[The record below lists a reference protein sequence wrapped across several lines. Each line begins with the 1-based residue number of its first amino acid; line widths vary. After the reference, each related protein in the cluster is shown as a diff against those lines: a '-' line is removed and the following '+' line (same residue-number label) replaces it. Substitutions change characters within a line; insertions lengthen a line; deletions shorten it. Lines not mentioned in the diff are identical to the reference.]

1 MMVTGFLQYLD
12 KQAITYSVL
21 YSLQPDL
28 GLVGS
33 DYSWTNS
40 MFYFGYLVWQYPSL
54 ALMQRLPAGKYVAT
68 QVVAW
73 GVLCLLMATPSNFA
87 GLATLRFFLGAAESI
102 ILAAWT
108 YATLLLVGANSRI
121 MINMWYKRT
130 EQPPRMT
137 AWYSMNAV
145 AIMAGGLFAYGVGH
159 IEDQAIALW
168 KYPFLI
174 CGSLTFVWSIV
185 LLFLLP
191 NNPSTAWFLTVE
203 ERKMA
208 VTRVKDNRTGIES
221 KKFKREQA
229 WEAFT
234 DPKVWLNALGSG
246 AGNVLGGVAAVSS
259 YLLAVLTIVRRI
271 IDQKFRVH
279 DTANNAPSIASHW
292 RYPDFKLDS
301 VHCSG
306 YLY

>member
-108 YATLLLVGANSRI
+108 YAPL
-121 MINMWYKRT
+121 
-130 EQPPRMT
+130 
-137 AWYSMNAV
+137 
-145 AIMAGGLFAYGVGH
+145 
-159 IEDQAIALW
+159 
-168 KYPFLI
+168 
-174 CGSLTFVWSIV
+174 
-185 LLFLLP
+185 
-191 NNPSTAWFLTVE
+191 
-203 ERKMA
+203 
-208 VTRVKDNRTGIES
+208 
-221 KKFKREQA
+221 
-229 WEAFT
+229 
-234 DPKVWLNALGSG
+234 
-246 AGNVLGGVAAVSS
+246 
-259 YLLAVLTIVRRI
+259 
-271 IDQKFRVH
+271 
-279 DTANNAPSIASHW
+279 
-292 RYPDFKLDS
+292 
-301 VHCSG
+301 
-306 YLY
+306 